1 MTAEPVSLMEFVHEL
16 VADAGLRAQF
26 AGDPRATL
34 HAYGLGDLSPA
45 DVHDALVLVQ
55 DNEITDFHPAA
66 GVPGRDAGS
75 DLGFGSGSG
84 SDLGPDAAGHA
95 AWGEAPGAAFAW
107 GPVDEP
113 ADGTVHEDLWDL
125 GEFGGGVTAP
135 APDDPGPELHHHS

>member
-1 MTAEPVSLMEFVHEL
+1 MTVEPLSLMEFVHEL

-26 AGDPRATL
+26 AGDPRTTL

-55 DNEITDFHPAA
+55 DNEITDFRPAGPSWDSGA
-66 GVPGRDAGS
+66 

-84 SDLGPDAAGHA
+84 GDLGPDPTDHTG
-95 AWGEAPGAAFAW
+95 WDVPEPAFSGW

-113 ADGTVHEDLWDL
+113 VGEAVHENLWDL
-125 GEFGGGVTAP
+125 GAFGGGSSSP
-135 APDDPGPELHHHS
+135 EPDAPGPDLHDHS